1 MTNEET
7 AALSAVSFQYW
18 RRPILE
24 NISVDFHKGITALLG
39 PNGAGKSTLLSILGT
54 LRKPK
59 SGSVYVCGFDPWV
72 NSDALARSR
81 GHLGFLPQK
90 FRLVPHMRVDDTLR
104 YAAWTHGITGDAAND
119 AIATVLAMLDIENLR
134 NRRVGKLSGG
144 QHQRVGIAATVI
156 HSPQLLLLDEPTVGL
171 DPVIRLE
178 LRHILQE
185 IAKTTAIV
193 LSTHMIEDVSFM
205 CDNVV
210 ILDEGRIKYNGTPQD
225 LESRVAESE
234 WTRKTV
240 SKLELAYAATLKAE
254 NA

>member
-1 MTNEET
+1 MRNEDI
-7 AALSAVSFQYW
+7 AVADGISFRYW
-18 RRPILE
+18 RCPVIE
-24 NISVDFHKGITALLG
+24 DISVNFQRGITALLG

-59 SGSVYVCGFDPWV
+59 KGSVFVCGLDPWASNEELV
-72 NSDALARSR
+72 RVR

-104 YAAWTHGITGDAAND
+104 YAAWTHGVTGDAAND
-119 AIATVLAMLDIENLR
+119 AIARVLAMLDIENLR
-134 NRRVGKLSGG
+134 DRRVGKLSGG
-144 QHQRVGIAATVI
+144 QQQRVGIAATVI

-171 DPVIRLE
+171 DPIIRLE
-178 LRHILQE
+178 LRHVLQE

-205 CDNVV
+205 CDKVV
-210 ILDEGRIKYNGTPQD
+210 ILDEGRIKYNGTPQN

-234 WTRKTV
+234 WTRQSV
-240 SKLELAYAATLKAE
+240 SKLELAYAATLKAT